1 MLHPALVS
9 VVKIG
14 TGPEP
19 VLLVLDV
26 LADHRDGRPGSA
38 AKKAEALFKIALA
51 RVSSRTSFS
60 RSRIRAASSVV
71 VPGRSRAFTWARR
84 TQPRRRS
91 A

>member
-38 AKKAEALFKIALA
+38 AKKAEALFKMVKSL
-51 RVSSRTSFS
+51 
-60 RSRIRAASSVV
+60 VV
-71 VPGRSRAFTWARR
+71 VFFQAVRGRGWVSLVRVWVSRCMEVWDR
-84 TQPRRRS
+84 
-91 A
+91 